1 MRPILATLMT
11 ALLFAVSTGAAER
24 PTDAQHGKAALVSHR
39 RQTDKAYQIGKASW
53 YGKSFHGKL
62 TATGE
67 PYNMFEFTAAH
78 MQLPLGTYVKVT
90 NLKNDMWVIVR
101 VNDRGPVPAG
111 RIIDLSYGAA
121 QMLKMRAAGV
131 QKVRLDIVEPD
142 TMAAAGAPTAPGE
155 MASLR

>member
-1 MRPILATLMT
+1 MAAVLLAVTI
-11 ALLFAVSTGAAER
+11 GAAER
-24 PTDAQHGKAALVSHR
+24 PDNTQHGKAALVSQR
-39 RQTDKAYQIGKASW
+39 RQADKAYQIGKASW
-53 YGKSFHGKL
+53 YGKSFHGKP

-78 MQLPLGTYVKVT
+78 MHLPLGTYVKVT
-90 NLKNDMWVIVR
+90 NLTNNLWVIVR

-131 QKVRLDIVEPD
+131 QKVRLDVVEPE
-142 TMAAAGAPTAPGE
+142 TLAAAGAPTAPGE
-155 MASLR
+155 LASLR

>member
-1 MRPILATLMT
+1 M
-11 ALLFAVSTGAAER
+11 
-24 PTDAQHGKAALVSHR
+24 H
-39 RQTDKAYQIGKASW
+39 
-53 YGKSFHGKL
+53 
-62 TATGE
+62 
-67 PYNMFEFTAAH
+67 
-78 MQLPLGTYVKVT
+78 LPLGTYVKVT
-90 NLKNDMWVIVR
+90 NMKNDMWVIVR

>member
-1 MRPILATLMT
+1 MMATL
-11 ALLFAVSTGAAER
+11 LLVVSLGAAER
-24 PTDAQHGKAALVSHR
+24 PSNTQHGKTALVSR
-39 RQTDKAYQIGKASW
+39 KSAKADRAYQIGTASW
-53 YGKSFHGKL
+53 YGKSFHGKP
-62 TATGE
+62 TASGE

-78 MQLPLGTYVKVT
+78 MHLPLGTYVKVT

-121 QMLKMRAAGV
+121 QMLKLRASGL

-142 TMAAAGAPTAPGE
+142 MVASVGAPAAIGD
-155 MASLR
+155 ASSVY

>member
-1 MRPILATLMT
+1 MMAAVLLAVTI
-11 ALLFAVSTGAAER
+11 GAAER
-24 PTDAQHGKAALVSHR
+24 PDNTQHGKAALVSQR
-39 RQTDKAYQIGKASW
+39 RQADKAYQIGKASW
-53 YGKSFHGKL
+53 YGKSFHGKP

-78 MQLPLGTYVKVT
+78 MHLPLGTYVKVT
-90 NLKNDMWVIVR
+90 NLTNNLWVIVR

-131 QKVRLDIVEPD
+131 QKVRLDVVEPE
-142 TMAAAGAPTAPGE
+142 TLAAAGAPTAPGE
-155 MASLR
+155 LASLR

>member
-1 MRPILATLMT
+1 MMA
-11 ALLFAVSTGAAER
+11 ALLLAVTTGAAER
-24 PTDAQHGKAALVSHR
+24 PTNTQHGKTALVSQR
-39 RQTDKAYQIGKASW
+39 RQADKAYQIGKASW

-90 NLKNDMWVIVR
+90 NLKNNLWVIVR

-121 QMLKMRAAGV
+121 QMLRMRAAGV
-131 QKVRLDIVEPD
+131 QKVRLDIVQPE
-142 TMAAAGAPTAPGE
+142 TLAANGAPAAVGE
-155 MASLR
+155 VAALR

>member
-1 MRPILATLMT
+1 MMA
-11 ALLFAVSTGAAER
+11 ALLLAVTIGAAER
-24 PTDAQHGKAALVSHR
+24 PDNTQHGKAALVSQR
-39 RQTDKAYQIGKASW
+39 RQADKAYQIGKASW
-53 YGKSFHGKL
+53 YGKSFHGKP

-78 MQLPLGTYVKVT
+78 MHLPLGTYVKVT
-90 NLKNDMWVIVR
+90 NLTNNLWVIVR

-131 QKVRLDIVEPD
+131 QKVRLDVVEPE
-142 TMAAAGAPTAPGE
+142 TLAAAGAPTAPGE
-155 MASLR
+155 LASLR

>member
-1 MRPILATLMT
+1 MRPVLATMMA
-11 ALLFAVSTGAAER
+11 ALLLAVTIGAAER
-24 PTDAQHGKAALVSHR
+24 PDNTQHGKAALVSQR
-39 RQTDKAYQIGKASW
+39 RQADKAYQIGKASW
-53 YGKSFHGKL
+53 YGKSFHGKP

-78 MQLPLGTYVKVT
+78 MHLPLGTYVKVT
-90 NLKNDMWVIVR
+90 NLTNNLWVIVR

-131 QKVRLDIVEPD
+131 QKVRLDVVEPE
-142 TMAAAGAPTAPGE
+142 TLAAAGAPTAPGE
-155 MASLR
+155 LASLR

>member
-1 MRPILATLMT
+1 MRPILATLLT
-11 ALLFAVSTGAAER
+11 ALLLAVSTRAAER
-24 PTDAQHGKAALVSHR
+24 PTAAQHGKAALVSHR
-39 RQTDKAYQIGKASW
+39 RQADKAYQIGKASW
-53 YGKSFHGKL
+53 YGKSFHGKP

-90 NLKNDMWVIVR
+90 NLKNDLWVIVR

-131 QKVRLDIVEPD
+131 QKVRLDVVEPD

-155 MASLR
+155 LASLR